1 MKSLKYC
8 IQVTFYLTMIAILFF
23 ASLVI
28 VSDYS
33 DKGEKTIISIE
44 FTNLKNLYNETITRN
59 NQQPKE
65 ITK

>member
-1 MKSLKYC
+1 MKALKYY
-8 IQVTFYLTMIAILFF
+8 IQVTFYLTMIAILLF

-33 DKGEKTIISIE
+33 DRGERTMISIE
-44 FTNLKNLYNETITRN
+44 FTNLKNLYE
-59 NQQPKE
+59 E